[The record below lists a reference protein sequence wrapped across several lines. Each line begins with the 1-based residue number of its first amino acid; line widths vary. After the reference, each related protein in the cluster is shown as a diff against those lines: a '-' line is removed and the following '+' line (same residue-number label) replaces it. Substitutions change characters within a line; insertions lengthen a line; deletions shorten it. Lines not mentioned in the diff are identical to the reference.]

1 MKLSVFGGTGFIGS
15 KFLKL
20 YPENLKINRNNLKPK
35 SENILYLI
43 SIIN

>member
-1 MKLSVFGGTGFIGS
+1 MKLSVFGGTGFVGS

-20 YPENLKINRNNLKPK
+20 YPENIKIQRNNLIPE

-43 SIIN
+43 YRYT